1 MSLAKKI
8 VLITA
13 AVIAALTVSGMTVY
27 KLIIVPKY
35 IEPLLDSAAEMM
47 KDSDVQDTVTSI
59 AKDLADRGV
68 LDENTFREYIKK
80 SRKYTGSSTTSGSSD
95 DMPVSGE
102 RINTSSIYDENVSGE
117 ETDKENL
124 GSSLGIER
132 ARVLE
137 KSDTSEAKVN
147 ESYSKRFNENN
158 SSDGDWIENGRYTL
172 DDAVEGEKI
181 NKTDK
186 SSKYSASRLYDKIV
200 GSMSISERKVFFSV
214 IGKADTNKLLEL
226 RNDKQGAKEY
236 LQSILDNDEYSEAVA
251 IFYKYAPLLYEE

>member
-8 VLITA
+8 VLITVA
-13 AVIAALTVSGMTVY
+13 AVAALTVSGMSIY

-47 KDSDVQDTVTSI
+47 KDSDVRNTITSI
-59 AKDLADRGV
+59 AADLADRGV
-68 LDENTFREYIKK
+68 LDENTFKEYMRK
-80 SRKYTGSSTTSGSSD
+80 SRQYASSSMTSDSSD

-102 RINTSSIYDENVSGE
+102 RINTSSVYDENTSSE
-117 ETDKENL
+117 ESDKENL
-124 GSSLGIER
+124 SSSLGIER

-158 SSDGDWIENGRYTL
+158 LSDGDWIENGRYTL
-172 DDAVEGEKI
+172 DDAISGGKI
-181 NKTDK
+181 NTTNTTDK
-186 SSKYSASRLYDKIV
+186 SRASKLYDKIV
-200 GSMSISERKVFFSV
+200 GAMSMSEKSVFFSV

-251 IFYKYAPLLYEE
+251 IFYKYAPMLYEE

>member
-8 VLITA
+8 VLIA
-13 AVIAALTVSGMTVY
+13 VAVIAALTVSGMTVY

-68 LDENTFREYIKK
+68 LDENTFREYMRK
-80 SRKYTGSSTTSGSSD
+80 SRQYTSSSMTSDSSN

-102 RINTSSIYDENVSGE
+102 RINTSSVYDENNSSE

-158 SSDGDWIENGRYTL
+158 LSDGDWIENGRYTL
-172 DDAVEGEKI
+172 DDAVSGEKI
-181 NKTDK
+181 NTADK
-186 SSKYSASRLYDKIV
+186 SRASNLYDKIV
-200 GSMSISERKVFFSV
+200 GAMSMSERSVFFSV

-236 LQSILDNDEYSEAVA
+236 LQSILDNDEYAKAVA